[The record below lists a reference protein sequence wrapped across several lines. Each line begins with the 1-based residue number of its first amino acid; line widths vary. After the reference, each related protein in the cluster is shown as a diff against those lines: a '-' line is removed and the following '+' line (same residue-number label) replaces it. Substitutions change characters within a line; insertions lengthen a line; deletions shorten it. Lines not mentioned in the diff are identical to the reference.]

1 MVFALLAAEAL
12 SESRA
17 PAWGQV
23 ETETYSYPEPPGNTN
38 LLWITVEGTSGG
50 NGNNANCADLDL
62 DKPGS
67 SSPGGN
73 APNLTFNISAAQSSS
88 YVGGLSAGGVGGNGG
103 NGGSCYDGRGGSS
116 GGNAGIVEI
125 NLIDNSQI
133 INNINAILSADG
145 DPYIFGVI
153 GSALAGNGGDG
164 GSSGLDP
171 GNGGSGGMTEPSAE
185 SDGAGTVEVVIDKG
199 SSISTRSIL
208 FSVGAIGQSAG
219 GQGGDAGD
227 GTSWWSGSSDGGNGG
242 YSGPVSIQNDGSIE
256 LTLTGGLDGQGAALL
271 AQSVGGQGGNSSDNS
286 FSFVT
291 YGNTAGSGGKSD
303 VVSIRHRGLIT
314 TTGTNA
320 IGINAQS
327 VGGGGG
333 SVPSSVSLESVGG
346 DSGGAGGDA
355 NNSSVDVDGGR
366 IHTYGDYGIG
376 VLTQSIGGGGG
387 SVGGQ
392 TSLETVGSE
401 GGGGGSGEEASVTL
415 QNGAFITTGLPLDG
429 SGNGGDGQGQF
440 SPAVVAQSIGGGG
453 GNAGTNSGVLAVGSD
468 GGEGG
473 DGGPVIAQLGS
484 ATLTTARVFSP
495 GLLLQSIGGGGGNGG
510 NAQSA
515 SVSSDVSVGGSTG
528 GDGGPGGNGG
538 QVQISKLLGATQIQ
552 TRGAFSGGMLL
563 QSIGGS
569 GGSGG
574 SATSVSAGVDFSSA
588 VAIGGTGGTGGAA
601 GAMLVGAA
609 ETPVSAT
616 VTTTGFFS
624 PGIQLQTVGGGG
636 GSGGDANAYSAGGSG
651 SAAVAVGGSGGT
663 GGDGGA
669 ITSYLAS
676 QLQTSGF
683 QSPALSL
690 ASIGGGGG
698 SGGSSQSASASIGFS
713 GSLAVGGSGGDGG
726 SGQTISSGFQG
737 TLLTRGDFSPAL
749 DLTNI
754 GGGGGSGGMSLS
766 LSAGGVASAAPAV
779 GGTAGGGGNAGSSDL
794 SFEGTASTFG
804 QFAPAIS
811 ARSIGGGGGNGG
823 FALSASA
830 ASTASVATA
839 VGGSGESGGDGG
851 EITAS
856 INTGSVLQTTNLQSP
871 GVHLQSIGGGG
882 GNGGGAVSGSVA
894 ISPYPN
900 ASASVAVGGSG
911 AGGGDG
917 GDINLAFDGAIFTGR
932 TAVLADDITTP
943 FSSGILAQSIGGGGG
958 TGGFSAALG
967 ASISAGSSFTGNV
980 AIGGS
985 GGTGGNGGSVN
996 ATPVRFSRIETKGR
1010 FSSGIQLQSIGGGGG
1025 DGGNSA
1031 SLSLTASPESSWNG
1045 SVAIGGNAGNGGDGG
1060 DVSLAGVGDLISTNR
1075 AFSPGAFLQ
1084 SIGGGGG
1091 SGGTAT
1097 TLLATGGS
1105 SALSGGVAVGGT
1117 GGSGGSGGDVDLQLA
1132 ASIQTSDQHAPAVVV
1147 QSIGGGG
1154 GKGGSSFSG
1163 SISGSTSTSFNG
1175 TASVGG
1181 NGSGGGSGGNVDV
1194 TTTGRTLSSTGTFSP
1209 TLLSQ
1214 SVGGGGGNGG
1224 SATNLQA
1231 TFTGSKGYTL
1241 GPTIGGQAGSGGD
1254 AGSVTVF
1261 NTASLTTG
1269 RDSAIRSAHF
1279 SPGILAQAIGGG
1291 GGNGGSALSGSL
1303 TLNLSGSGSST
1314 SSADLGSSV
1323 GGNGGGGGNGG
1334 AIQITN
1340 ANPRATTTT
1349 DGHFSPGVSA
1359 QSIGGGGGDGGSSQ
1373 SGSLALTGASQI
1385 TAGVVVGGNG
1395 AQAGNGGAITI
1406 LNSQAIGT
1414 GQSSA
1419 SNATA
1424 SILGHFSPGIL
1435 AQSVGGGGGS
1445 GGSSLSTTLSVANV
1459 SSTSSSSSSSMA
1471 LIGAATVGGRGGSGG
1486 DGGTITVVNE
1496 ASSLVTRG
1504 SFSAGVQAQ
1513 SIGGGGGSGGNAT
1526 TKMGAIGSASST
1538 GTVAIG
1544 GNGGGGGD
1552 GAGVSLRNKAAIS
1565 TGLLR
1570 SEGTRGSFSPG
1581 LIAQSIGGGGGTGGN
1596 ASTDQLTHNTSISSG
1611 ENSSSFYSLG
1621 VSLGGKG
1628 GEGGSG
1634 GAVLIQTSHPSINT
1648 HGAFS
1653 AGVVAQSIG
1662 GGGGN
1667 GGNSSL
1673 INRTESNGATA
1684 ITGGLS
1690 LGGVGGNGG
1699 KGGDVRLELNPLL
1712 GDNRRTTSEIA
1723 TTGAYAFGLIAQ
1735 SIGGGGGAGGSSV
1748 STNESTTKSGS
1759 PSDANRSGAIRLGG
1773 LGGQDWGSGGQGASG
1788 GSLSI
1793 DGDALIQTSGVGAT
1807 AFLAQSIGGGG
1818 GAGGDVT
1825 STVNSSSDESSRNQG
1840 FVSMALGG
1848 EGGTGQ
1854 NGGNVAWT
1862 SSEALGS
1869 SLSTAGA
1876 HAYGALLQSIGGG
1889 GGVGGSSTQNADI
1902 SAPSTY
1908 SFGGFG
1914 SSGGTGG
1921 DGADGGNILIG
1932 AGLSPLLS
1940 TINTTGTSASGL
1952 VAQSIG
1958 GGGGAGGGSTTET
1971 TSSST
1976 YGSSLSFGGKG
1987 GDGGSSGALKVNTL
2001 LEVVTQGIQ
2010 APALVFQAI
2019 GGGGGLGG
2027 NASSSSATTLPE
2039 DSKAKTS
2046 LSFGSS
2052 VGGEGGGGGE
2062 GGAIDANISGRLVTK
2077 GAGSDAVVVQSIGGG
2092 GGSGGNATTTTSLEQ
2107 SSGSGSLPVALSF
2120 GGGGGDGGNGGD
2132 ITFNSSTGIAL
2143 ATFGNNAQG
2152 FNLQSIGGGGG
2163 RGGNV
2168 SSMGSNDSQ
2177 TEIILGASVGIGAT
2191 GGSGGDGGALLIGKQ
2206 SLPLQLLT
2214 QTRGAQAPG
2223 LLLQSIGGGGG
2234 SGSNTSSGSTS
2245 GSIATSFGLGGS
2257 GGSGGQ
2263 GNSLQVVAD
2272 LNLSTTGASSTA
2284 ALLQSIG
2291 GGGGQGGNVTSEVTA
2306 DASEIDTDFTL
2317 GLSAGVGGNGGG
2329 GGDAGSIDATLAG
2342 EVSTTADRATALS
2355 MQAIGGGG
2363 GDAGEVISG
2372 AKAEGAG
2379 NNASLGFAL
2388 GGQGGN
2394 GGNGG
2399 NITLSPLSNRNLVV
2413 QTEGDGSSGISLQSI
2428 GGGGGSASSV
2438 QSLSSTS
2445 GEGSLGISLSI
2456 GAQGG
2461 SGGSG
2466 GRISSK
2472 HAGLIRTTGTSAHA
2486 LTAQSI
2492 GGGGGQASTIQSGLT
2507 RGETTINGVVG
2518 GQGGQGGG
2526 AGTINVENQSRFLTF
2541 GDNALG
2547 LMLQSVGGGGG
2558 ASSVNV
2564 RNPGAAQ
2571 SLNGQLRIGGR
2582 SGDGGNGNDI
2592 RATNSGIIQT
2602 TGSNAHAVMLQSIG
2616 GGGGHSTIL
2625 AGPAAST
2632 SAFSVNLGGSGGRG
2646 GDGGDLVVDN
2656 TGRLITT
2663 GAGSQ
2668 GLLAL
2673 SIGGGGGSFSSRGPV
2688 NASLGS
2694 SGGGGG
2700 NGGTIRI
2707 ENGPR
2712 GRIDAQGDDAIGIL
2726 ALSIGGGGGM
2736 VSGTSG
2742 DVSYG
2747 STSGDGGNGGDILIR
2762 NFGTINASG
2771 TNAIGVLARSIG
2783 GGGGFSS
2790 SNFDE
2795 GDLSLGSSQGS
2806 RGDAGEVVVI
2816 NRGSINTKGDGARA
2830 MLVGPVAGGGGDAG
2844 NNYGFGQLGMSSGGA
2859 SGRNARLTNAADLRT
2874 DGNDAAA
2881 LQLQSIAGGG
2891 GTAASLSNGA
2901 LLGSTEGSKNQS
2913 GGDIS
2918 LENKGNLVTRQN
2930 QSAGLIAQ
2938 SIGGGGG
2945 HVNRVTGDAVL
2956 GTTTTL
2962 GPIDASSGDIQA
2974 ESQLGSIITTGRW
2987 SPGIMLQSIG
2997 GGGGWIGV
3005 TDGDLSMGSDNA
3017 QGQLSGGG
3025 LTLTNGSQILT
3036 QGSGSTGIIAQ
3047 SIGGG
3052 GGYVGLSNG
3061 TTQLGASDSTGQLA
3075 GGNVELNNRS
3085 MIKTFGAH
3093 AGGVLAQSIGGGGG
3107 ALSATNP
3114 ALVMSSRL
3122 GGNSRQQGNS
3132 GNVLV
3137 TNSARSS
3144 ISTVGNHAPAMI
3156 AQSIGGGGGYS
3167 MQNSQNVSMGLEI
3180 GTGSAGRVD
3189 LINRGR
3195 ILTNG
3200 NHAHGILAQ
3209 SIGGGGGAVRSGT
3222 SSVSLGASQNARGS
3236 ANNVTIDNRRGR
3248 ILTSGRY
3255 AIPVIGQ
3262 SIGGGGGW
3270 MGSASGAIRLG
3281 ADGASGNGGDVELN
3295 NINGVI
3301 QSSGAFSPAFL
3312 LQSIGG
3318 GGGHLSSASLQ
3329 NSNLDGASSTPAI
3342 LGGGLQGSSGSGGGL
3357 ILRNGRGEIS
3367 TSGAFSAGM
3376 VHQSIGGGG
3385 GWVGSITNGDL
3396 QLGGRSV
3403 NRVEGA
3409 SVDLVIPMAIRT
3421 VGPNSSGV
3429 LLQSIGGGGGAAAQ
3443 VLGSARLGGEADSG
3457 SDARGGNLSAIQ
3469 TQPIV
3474 TSGRNSPALLLQS
3487 IGGGGGRVAAVT
3499 GATELG
3505 ATINP
3510 RVNASAGS
3518 IDGTINA
3525 SILTTGER
3533 SPGVV
3538 LQSIGGG
3545 GGYAAGSNSTTL
3557 GASLAQAGTVSST
3570 ANSGEITL
3578 TNSANLRTTGEQSI
3592 GVLIQS
3598 IADGGGITGSNS
3610 GRIEQNRAG
3619 LAGESGSIL
3628 INNKGSITTTGD
3640 RAHAVVA
3647 QTISGGGGFVL
3658 GSANTSTPDTTVVSP
3673 QGRSGTITI
3682 NNDGL
3687 IQTRGRDAI
3696 AVLAQSAING
3706 ALISQNTI
3714 GGPQRNTT
3722 RLATRLEPEIDSSS
3736 SIGSV
3741 VVRNSGVIRA
3751 SGQGGIGITKST
3763 NTNAENTNLRVI
3775 NASGALIQGGP
3786 GGTAIQLPTPERES
3800 VLNAGM
3806 IIGGPRG
3813 QELAIEGVGGNDEII
3828 NSGLVAGN
3836 IKITG
3841 TENTVINN
3849 PDSRIESDS
3858 ISLSPRSEFINRGIL
3873 SPNGSYRLGSLD
3885 ITAKYL
3891 QTETGIYEFDLDLSK
3906 NETDQLI
3913 INNPSAI
3920 QGSMALTPTRTGLAK
3935 PGQFV
3940 STDVISAPRLREG
3953 DLNFIATNTAIAS
3966 YELTPGSDPNN
3977 SLAVSYQVDY
3987 SPKGLNPNNKNVGEA
4002 FNTIQLAGPSTAQQR
4017 LTAAYLYQIPNVH
4030 NLNKTYQQLS
4040 GEQLT
4045 AFPQSIIQFSS
4056 AQQQANQQ
4064 ALDNLSTGLEDSCPK
4079 DASGSRVKPCR
4090 RWSTWFQSDG
4100 FSLNADG
4107 SGSSNQ
4113 SSWSSQAYDLS
4124 LGVSYALGEKTTAG
4138 IIAQQATIWT
4148 NTWGLDANGTSELW
4162 NGSAFV
4168 KQRLSPKTLLS
4179 LQMGGGEA
4187 DSVIQREVDLPIRTS
4202 EQSRPNGTTWQ
4213 GSIQLSHDIDLNE
4226 KNRALLTPKL
4236 SIGWINYYQ
4245 SGYSEDTKSS
4255 SSSWTRPSGRFDQN
4269 LDPSPSHSLS
4279 IDEVNTTSIP
4289 IKFQLDYQQDFSIG
4303 SSAITPKLSIGYT
4316 ADVGDRSRE
4325 QTATFSDEPNAPFLI
4340 KGSDAP
4346 QSWWDLN
4353 AAVDIEL
4360 SETFGLFLN
4369 LEADIAP
4376 SLANTVRYGGGF
4388 RLRF

>member
-1 MVFALLAAEAL
+1 M
-12 SESRA
+12 S
-17 PAWGQV
+17 
-23 ETETYSYPEPPGNTN
+23 T
-38 LLWITVEGTSGG
+38 
-50 NGNNANCADLDL
+50 
-62 DKPGS
+62 
-67 SSPGGN
+67 
-73 APNLTFNISAAQSSS
+73 
-88 YVGGLSAGGVGGNGG
+88 
-103 NGGSCYDGRGGSS
+103 
-116 GGNAGIVEI
+116 
-125 NLIDNSQI
+125 
-133 INNINAILSADG
+133 DG

-171 GNGGSGGMTEPSAE
+171 GNGGSGGMTQPSAE
-185 SDGAGTVEVVIDKG
+185 SDGAGTVAVVIQKG
-199 SSISTRSIL
+199 TSIATSSNL

-227 GTSWWSGSSDGGNGG
+227 GTSWWSGSSDGGDGG
-242 YSGPVSIQNDGSIE
+242 YSGPVSLLNDGSIQ
-256 LTLTGGLDGQGAALL
+256 LTLTGGVDGQGAALL
-271 AQSVGGQGGNSSDNS
+271 AQSVGGQGGNSSDSS

-291 YGNTAGSGGKSD
+291 YGNTGGSGGKSD
-303 VVSIRHRGLIT
+303 VVSIRHRGVIT

-333 SVPSSVSLESVGG
+333 SVPSSVSLDSVGG
-346 DSGGAGGDA
+346 SSGGAGGDA

-366 IHTYGDYGIG
+366 IQTYGDYGIG

-392 TSLETVGSE
+392 TSLETVGSV
-401 GGGGGSGEEASVTL
+401 GGGGGNGEQASVTL
-415 QNGAFITTGLPLDG
+415 QNGANVTTGLPLDA
-429 SGNGGDGQGQF
+429 SADGGDEQGQF

-468 GGEGG
+468 GGDGG
-473 DGGPVIAQLGS
+473 DGGTVLAELGS

-515 SVSSDVSVGGSTG
+515 SVSSEVSVGGSSG

-538 QVQISKLLGATQIQ
+538 QVQLSKLLGSTQIQ
-552 TRGAFSGGMLL
+552 TRGAFSSGMLV

-588 VAIGGTGGTGGAA
+588 VAIGGTGGTGGIA
-601 GAMLVGAA
+601 GSMLIGAA
-609 ETPVSAT
+609 ETPVTAT
-616 VTTTGFFS
+616 VTTTGHFS
-624 PGIQLQTVGGGG
+624 SGIMLQSVGGGG
-636 GSGGDANAYSAGGSG
+636 GSGGDANAFSAGGSG
-651 SAAVAVGGSGGT
+651 SASVAVGGSGGT
-663 GGDGGA
+663 GGDGGT

-698 SGGSSQSASASIGFS
+698 SGGSSLSASASIGFS
-713 GSLAVGGSGGDGG
+713 GSLAIGGSGGDGG
-726 SGQTISSGFQG
+726 SGQTISSSFKGA
-737 TLLTRGDFSPAL
+737 LLTRGDFSPAL
-749 DLTNI
+749 NLSNI
-754 GGGGGSGGMSLS
+754 GGGGGSGGMSVS

-779 GGTAGGGGNAGSSDL
+779 GGSGAGGGNAGSSDIT
-794 SFEGTASTFG
+794 FGGTATTTG

-811 ARSIGGGGGNGG
+811 VRSIGGGGGNGG

-839 VGGSGESGGDGG
+839 VGGSGETGGDGG
-851 EITAS
+851 AITAS
-856 INTGSVLQTTNLQSP
+856 ITTGSVLQTNNLQSP
-871 GVHLQSIGGGG
+871 GLHLQSIGGGG

-917 GDINLAFDGAIFTGR
+917 GDINLTFTGAIFTGR
-932 TAVLADDITTP
+932 AGLRADDITTP

-967 ASISAGSSFTGNV
+967 ASISADSSFTGNV
-980 AIGGS
+980 AIGGN
-985 GGTGGNGGSVN
+985 GGGGGDGGSVT
-996 ATPVRFSRIETKGR
+996 ATPLRFSSIETKGR
-1010 FSSGIQLQSIGGGGG
+1010 FSAGIQLQSIGGGGG
-1025 DGGNSA
+1025 DGGSSA
-1031 SLSLTASPESSWNG
+1031 SLSLTGSPGSSWNG
-1045 SVAIGGNAGNGGDGG
+1045 GVAIGGNAGSGGDGG
-1060 DVSLAGVGDLISTNR
+1060 DVSLAGVGDLISTDR

-1117 GGSGGSGGDVDLQLA
+1117 GGSGGSGGDASLQLA
-1132 ASIQTSDQHAPAVVV
+1132 ASIQTSQQHAPAVVV

-1154 GKGGSSFSG
+1154 GKGGSSFTG
-1163 SISGSTSTSFNG
+1163 SISGSTSSSFNG

-1181 NGSGGGSGGNVDV
+1181 NGSGGGSGGSVEV
-1194 TTTGRTLSSTGTFSP
+1194 ITTGRSLSSTGAFSP

-1214 SVGGGGGNGG
+1214 SIGGGGGNGG

-1323 GGNGGGGGNGG
+1323 GGDGGGGGNGG

-1340 ANPRATTTT
+1340 ANSRGTTTT
-1349 DGHFSPGVSA
+1349 DGHFSPGISG

-1373 SGSLALTGASQI
+1373 TGSLALTGASQI

-1395 AQAGNGGAITI
+1395 AQAGNGGSVTI
-1406 LNSQAIGT
+1406 INSQAIGT
-1414 GQSSA
+1414 GQNNGSDG
-1419 SNATA
+1419 TA
-1424 SILGHFSPGIL
+1424 SFPGHFSPGIL

-1445 GGSSLSTTLSVANV
+1445 GGSSLSTTLSVANI
-1459 SSTSSSSSSSMA
+1459 SSTGSSSSSSMA

-1486 DGGTITVVNE
+1486 NGGTISVVNE

-1544 GNGGGGGD
+1544 GNAGGGGD
-1552 GAGVSLRNKAAIS
+1552 GAGVSLRNQAAIS

-1570 SEGTRGSFSPG
+1570 TDGLRGSFSPG

-1596 ASTDQLTHNTSISSG
+1596 ASTDQLTHNTSSSSG
-1611 ENSSSFYSLG
+1611 ENSRSFYSLG

-1628 GEGGSG
+1628 GSGGSG
-1634 GAVLIQTSHPSINT
+1634 GAVVLQTSHPSISTN
-1648 HGAFS
+1648 GAFS
-1653 AGVVAQSIG
+1653 SGVVAQSIG

-1690 LGGVGGNGG
+1690 LGGVGGDGG
-1699 KGGDVRLELNPLL
+1699 KGGDVRLELKTPL
-1712 GDNRRTTSEIA
+1712 GRNRRASGEIA
-1723 TTGAYAFGLIAQ
+1723 TKGAYAFGLLAQ

-1759 PSDANRSGAIRLGG
+1759 PSDVNRSGAIRLGG

-1788 GSLSI
+1788 GAVAI

-1807 AFLAQSIGGGG
+1807 AVLAQSIGGGG

-1825 STVNSSSDESSRNQG
+1825 STVNSSSDKSSRNQG

-1848 EGGTGQ
+1848 EGGAGQ
-1854 NGGNVAWT
+1854 NGGNVSWT
-1862 SSEALGS
+1862 SNDAIS
-1869 SLSTAGA
+1869 SRLSTAGA

-1889 GGVGGSSTQNADI
+1889 GGAGGSSTQNAEI
-1902 SAPSTY
+1902 TAPSTY

-1921 DGADGGNILIG
+1921 NGADGGNIVIG
-1932 AGLSPLLS
+1932 TGVSPLVS
-1940 TINTTGTSASGL
+1940 TINTGGTSASGL
-1952 VAQSIG
+1952 VVQSIG

-1971 TSSST
+1971 TSTST
-1976 YGSSLSFGGKG
+1976 YGSSLSFGGAG
-1987 GDGGSSGALKVNTL
+1987 GDGGSSGTLKVNTL
-2001 LEVVTQGIQ
+2001 LEVLTQGIQ
-2010 APALVFQAI
+2010 SPAVVFQAI

-2039 DSKAKTS
+2039 DSQAKTS

-2052 VGGEGGGGGE
+2052 LGGEGGGGGD
-2062 GGAIDANISGRLVTK
+2062 GGAIDANISGRLATRS
-2077 GAGSDAVVVQSIGGG
+2077 AGSDALAVQSIGGG
-2092 GGSGGNATTTTSLEQ
+2092 GGSGGNATTSTSLEQ
-2107 SSGSGSLPVALSF
+2107 SSGSGSLPVSLSF
-2120 GGGGGDGGNGGD
+2120 GGGGGAGGNGGN
-2132 ITFNSSTGIAL
+2132 IAFNSTTGIAL
-2143 ATFGNNAQG
+2143 ATNGNNAQG
-2152 FNLQSIGGGGG
+2152 LSLQSIGGGGG

-2168 SSMGSNDSQ
+2168 SSLGSNGSQ
-2177 TEIILGASVGIGAT
+2177 TDILLGASVGLGAT
-2191 GGSGGDGGALLIGKQ
+2191 GGGGGDGGALTIGQ
-2206 SLPLQLLT
+2206 QRLPLQILS
-2214 QTRGAQAPG
+2214 QTRGTQAPG

-2234 SGSNTSSGSTS
+2234 SGSNTSSGATS
-2245 GSIATSFGLGGS
+2245 GSIGASFGLGGS

-2263 GNSLQVVAD
+2263 GNNVKVVAD
-2272 LNLSTTGASSTA
+2272 LIVSTTGSSSTG

-2291 GGGGQGGNVTSEVTA
+2291 GGGGQAGSVTSDVTA
-2306 DASEIDTDFTL
+2306 DASEVETDFTL
-2317 GLSAGVGGNGGG
+2317 GLSAAVGGNGGG
-2329 GGDAGSIDATLAG
+2329 GGDAGSVDATLGGAIT
-2342 EVSTTADRATALS
+2342 TTADRSTALS
-2355 MQAIGGGG
+2355 IQAIGGGG

-2379 NNASLGFAL
+2379 TNASLGFAL

-2399 NITLSPLSNRNLVV
+2399 NVNLSPLSGTDLVV

-2428 GGGGGSASSV
+2428 GGGGGNASSV
-2438 QSLSSTS
+2438 QSLSSAS

-2456 GAQGG
+2456 GGQSG

-2466 GRISSK
+2466 GSISASQ
-2472 HAGLIRTTGTSAHA
+2472 AGLISTTGTSAHA
-2486 LTAQSI
+2486 LIAQSI
-2492 GGGGGQASTIQSGLT
+2492 GGGGGQASAIQSGLT
-2507 RGETTINGVVG
+2507 RGATTINGVIG
-2518 GQGGQGGG
+2518 GQGGNGGS
-2526 AGTINVENQSRFLTF
+2526 AGTVNVENQSRLITL

-2547 LMLQSVGGGGG
+2547 LMLQSIGGGGG
-2558 ASSVNV
+2558 SSSVNV

-2571 SLNGQLRIGGR
+2571 SLNGQLRVGG
-2582 SGDGGNGNDI
+2582 SGGEGGSGNAI
-2592 RATNSGIIQT
+2592 RATNSGVIQT
-2602 TGSNAHAVMLQSIG
+2602 SGSNAHALMLQSIG
-2616 GGGGHSTIL
+2616 GGGGHSSIQ
-2625 AGPAAST
+2625 AGPAANT
-2632 SAFSVNLGGSGGRG
+2632 SNFSVNLGGSGGIG
-2646 GDGGDLVVDN
+2646 GDGGNLVVDN
-2656 TGRLITT
+2656 TGRLISS
-2663 GAGSQ
+2663 GAGSH
-2668 GLLAL
+2668 GVLAL
-2673 SIGGGGGSFSSRGPV
+2673 SIGGGGGSVVSRGPV

-2694 SGGGGG
+2694 TASSGG
-2700 NGGTIRI
+2700 NGGSIRI
-2707 ENGPR
+2707 ENGRR
-2712 GRIDAQGDDAIGIL
+2712 GRIEARGTDAIGIL
-2726 ALSIGGGGGM
+2726 AMSIGGGGGM
-2736 VSGTSG
+2736 VTGTHG

-2747 STSGDGGNGGDILIR
+2747 STGGAGGDGGDILIR
-2762 NFGTINASG
+2762 NLGTITASG

-2783 GGGGFSS
+2783 GGGGYSS
-2790 SNFDE
+2790 ANLDE

-2816 NRGSINTKGDGARA
+2816 NRGSINTTGDGARA

-2844 NNYGFGQLGMSSGGA
+2844 DNYGFGHLGMASGGA
-2859 SGRNARLTNAADLRT
+2859 SGRNTTLTNHADLRT
-2874 DGNDAAA
+2874 DGNYAAA

-2891 GTAASLSNGA
+2891 GTAASLRKGA
-2901 LLGSTEGSKNQS
+2901 HLGSTEGSQNQS
-2913 GGDIS
+2913 GADVS
-2918 LENKGNLVTRQN
+2918 LENSGNLFTRQN

-2945 HVNRVTGDAVL
+2945 HVNQVIGDAVL
-2956 GTTTTL
+2956 GTTTTR
-2962 GPIDASSGDIQA
+2962 GSIDASGGDIQA
-2974 ESQLGSIITTGRW
+2974 ESKLGAIITTGRG

-3005 TDGDLSMGSDNA
+3005 TDGDVSMGSDNS
-3017 QGQLSGGG
+3017 QGQLSGGD
-3025 LTLTNGSQILT
+3025 LSLVNGSAIRT
-3036 QGSGSTGIIAQ
+3036 GGAGSSGIIAQ

-3052 GGYVGLSNG
+3052 GGYAGLSNG
-3061 TTQLGASDSTGQLA
+3061 NLRLGAINSDGQLI
-3075 GGNVELNNRS
+3075 GGRVELKNRGTIETVGS
-3085 MIKTFGAH
+3085 HAH
-3093 AGGVLAQSIGGGGG
+3093 GVLAQSIGGGGG
-3107 ALSATNP
+3107 ALNAANP
-3114 ALVMSSRL
+3114 TLVMSSRL
-3122 GGNSRQQGNS
+3122 GANGKQEANS
-3132 GNVLV
+3132 GGVLV
-3137 TNSARSS
+3137 TNSDRSS
-3144 ISTVGNHAPAMI
+3144 ISTGGDHAAALI

-3167 MQNSQNVSMGLEI
+3167 MQNSRVVDLGLVK
-3180 GTGSAGRVD
+3180 GTGSAGGVD
-3189 LINRGR
+3189 VINRG
-3195 ILTNG
+3195 ILRTQG
-3200 NHAHGILAQ
+3200 NHAHGVLAQ
-3209 SIGGGGGAVRSGT
+3209 SIGGGGGAVRSGE
-3222 SSVSLGASQNARGS
+3222 SSVNLGARNQAAGS
-3236 ANNVTIDNRRGR
+3236 ADRVNIDNRRGA
-3248 ILTSGRY
+3248 ILTAGRHS
-3255 AIPVIGQ
+3255 IPVVGQ

-3270 MGSASGAIRLG
+3270 MGSASGVIRLG
-3281 ADGASGNGGDVELN
+3281 ADGASGDGGDVELN

-3318 GGGHLSSASLQ
+3318 GGGHLGNAALQTIPSA
-3329 NSNLDGASSTPAI
+3329 GATSTPAL
-3342 LGGGLQGSSGSGGGL
+3342 LGGGPEGSSGNGGRL
-3357 ILRNGRGEIS
+3357 ILRNGSGEIS
-3367 TSGAFSAGM
+3367 TSGAFSSGM

-3385 GWVGSITNGDL
+3385 GWVGSITDGDL

-3409 SVDLVIPMAIRT
+3409 SVDLVIPLAIST
-3421 VGPNSSGV
+3421 VGPNSTGV

-3443 VLGSARLGGEADSG
+3443 VLGSARLGGEAESG
-3457 SDARGGNLSAIQ
+3457 SEARGGNLRVIQ
-3469 TQPIV
+3469 QQPIV
-3474 TSGRNSPALLLQS
+3474 TAGLDSPGLLLQS
-3487 IGGGGGRVAAVT
+3487 IGGGGGRVAAVI

-3510 RVNASAGS
+3510 RVNLSAGS
-3518 IDGTINA
+3518 ITGIIDANIR
-3525 SILTTGER
+3525 TTGER

-3545 GGYAAGSNSTTL
+3545 GGYASGSNSTTL
-3557 GASLAQAGTVSST
+3557 GASLGAVGAAASQ
-3570 ANSGEITL
+3570 ANSGAIAL
-3578 TNSANLRTTGEQSI
+3578 TNTANLRTTGQQSI
-3592 GVLIQS
+3592 GVLVQS
-3598 IADGGGITGSNS
+3598 IAGGGGVAGSKS
-3610 GRIEQNRAG
+3610 GRIEYNRAG
-3619 LAGESGSIL
+3619 LTGESGSIQ
-3628 INNKGSITTTGD
+3628 INNRGSITTTGD

-3647 QTISGGGGFVL
+3647 QTIAGGGGFVL
-3658 GSANTSTPDTTVVSP
+3658 GDLNASTSDTTVVNP
-3673 QGRSGTITI
+3673 RGRSGTITI

-3687 IQTRGRDAI
+3687 IQTRGTESIAI
-3696 AVLAQSAING
+3696 LAQSAING
-3706 ALISQNTI
+3706 AVISQNTLS
-3714 GGPQRNTT
+3714 GPQRNTARFST
-3722 RLATRLEPEIDSSS
+3722 RIEP
-3736 SIGSV
+3736 GSGTSVGRV
-3741 VVRNSGVIRA
+3741 VIRNSGVVR
-3751 SGQGGIGITKST
+3751 STGQGGIGITKST
-3763 NTNAENTNLRVI
+3763 NTNAEDTNLRII
-3775 NASGALIQGGP
+3775 NANGALIQGGP
-3786 GGTAIQLPTPERES
+3786 GGTAIQLPTPEQETI
-3800 VLNAGM
+3800 LNNGF

-3813 QELAIEGVGGNDEII
+3813 QDLAIEGIGGNDEIV

-3836 IKITG
+3836 IQISG
-3841 TENTVINN
+3841 TETTIINN

-3858 ISLSPRSEFINRGIL
+3858 ISLGLRSEFINRGIL
-3873 SPNGSYRLGSLD
+3873 SPNGSHRLGSLD
-3885 ITAKYL
+3885 LTAKYL
-3891 QTETGIYEFDLDLSK
+3891 QSETAIYEFDLDLSQ

-3920 QGSMALTPTRTGLAK
+3920 KGSMALNPMRTGLAK

-3940 STDVISAPRLREG
+3940 SSDFISAPRLREG
-3953 DLNFIATNTAIAS
+3953 ELNFIATNTAIAS
-3966 YELTPGSDPNN
+3966 YEMIPGSDPDN
-3977 SLAVSYQVDY
+3977 SLAVAYEIDY
-3987 SPKGLNPNNKNVGEA
+3987 SPKGLNPNNRNVGEA
-4002 FNTIQLAGPSTAQQR
+4002 FNKIQLAGPSSAQQR

-4045 AFPQSIIQFSS
+4045 AFPQSIVQFSS
-4056 AQQQANQQ
+4056 AQQQANQD
-4064 ALDNLSTGLEDSCPK
+4064 ALDALPTGLEESCPK
-4079 DASGSRVKPCR
+4079 DESGATGKSCQ
-4090 RWSTWFQSDG
+4090 RWTTWFQSDG
-4100 FSLNADG
+4100 FSMNAEG
-4107 SGSSNQ
+4107 SGSSDQ

-4124 LGVSYALGEKTTAG
+4124 LGVSYALGDQTTAG

-4148 NTWGLDANGTSELW
+4148 NTWGLDAQGTSELW
-4162 NGSAFV
+4162 NGSVFV

-4179 LQMGGGEA
+4179 LQMGTGKA
-4187 DSVIQREVDLPIRTS
+4187 NSVIQREVNLPISTT
-4202 EQSRPNGTTWQ
+4202 EQSRPSGTTWQ
-4213 GSIQLSHDIDLNE
+4213 AGIQLSHDIELSKA
-4226 KNRALLTPKL
+4226 KNALLTPKL
-4236 SIGWINYYQ
+4236 SVGWINYYQ
-4245 SGYSEDTKSS
+4245 PSFSETTKSF
-4255 SSSWTRPSGRFDQN
+4255 SSSWSRTFGRFDQDI
-4269 LDPSPSHSLS
+4269 DPNPSHSLHIS
-4279 IDEVNTTSIP
+4279 EATTTSIP
-4289 IKFQLDYQQDFSIG
+4289 IKIQLDYGQDFVIG
-4303 SSAITPKLSIGYT
+4303 DTTITPQFSIGYT

-4325 QTATFSDEPNAPFLI
+4325 QTATFSDEPNAPFHI
-4340 KGSDAP
+4340 KGSEAP

-4353 AAVDIEL
+4353 AAVNIEL
-4360 SETFGLFLN
+4360 SKTFSVFLN

-4376 SLANTVRYGGGF
+4376 SLANTIRYGGGF

>member
-1 MVFALLAAEAL
+1 MVFGLLAAEAI
-12 SESRA
+12 SESTA

-23 ETETYSYPEPPGNTN
+23 ETESYSYPKPPGNTN
-38 LLWITVEGTSGG
+38 LLWITVEGAPGDNGSGG
-50 NGNNANCADLDL
+50 SCTG
-62 DKPGS
+62 DKPES
-67 SSPGGN
+67 SGPGGD
-73 APNLTFNISAAQSSS
+73 APNLTFNISGAETKNR

-116 GGNAGIVEI
+116 GGNAGIVKI
-125 NLIDNSQI
+125 NLSDNAQI

-164 GSSGLDP
+164 GSSDLDP

-185 SDGAGTVEVVIDKG
+185 SDGAGTVEVVIDKS
-199 SSISTRSIL
+199 SSITTRSTL

-303 VVSIRHRGLIT
+303 VVSIRHRGVIT

-401 GGGGGSGEEASVTL
+401 GGGGGSGEEASITL

-515 SVSSDVSVGGSTG
+515 SVSSDVSVGGSSG

-538 QVQISKLLGATQIQ
+538 QVQISKLLGTTQIQ

-609 ETPVSAT
+609 GTPVSAT
-616 VTTTGFFS
+616 VSTTGFFS

-651 SAAVAVGGSGGT
+651 SASVAVGGSGGT

-698 SGGSSQSASASIGFS
+698 SGGSSHSASASIGFS

-737 TLLTRGDFSPAL
+737 ALLTRGDFSPAL

-754 GGGGGSGGMSLS
+754 GGGGGNGGMSLS
-766 LSAGGVASAAPAV
+766 LSAGGIASAAPAV

-856 INTGSVLQTTNLQSP
+856 INTSSVLQTTNLQSP
-871 GVHLQSIGGGG
+871 GLHLQSIGGGG

-917 GDINLAFDGAIFTGR
+917 GDINLTFDGAIYTGR

-985 GGTGGNGGSVN
+985 GGAGGDGGTVN

-1025 DGGNSA
+1025 DGGSSA

-1060 DVSLAGVGDLISTNR
+1060 DVSLAGIGDLISTNR

-1194 TTTGRTLSSTGTFSP
+1194 TTTGRTLSSTGAFSP

-1340 ANPRATTTT
+1340 ANPSATTTT
-1349 DGHFSPGVSA
+1349 DGHFSPGISG

-1486 DGGTITVVNE
+1486 DGGTISVVNE

-1526 TKMGAIGSASST
+1526 TRMGAIGSASST

-1596 ASTDQLTHNTSISSG
+1596 ASTDQLTHNTSSSSG

-1628 GEGGSG
+1628 GSGGSG
-1634 GAVLIQTSHPSINT
+1634 GSVLIQTSHPSINT

-1690 LGGVGGNGG
+1690 LGGVGGDGG
-1699 KGGDVRLELNPLL
+1699 QGGDVRLELLSPL
-1712 GDNRRTTSEIA
+1712 GSNRSASGGINTK
-1723 TTGAYAFGLIAQ
+1723 GAYAFGLIAQ

-1748 STNESTTKSGS
+1748 STNESTSKSGS
-1759 PSDANRSGAIRLGG
+1759 PSDVNRSGAIRLGG
-1773 LGGQDWGSGGQGASG
+1773 LGGQDWGSGGQGATG
-1788 GSLSI
+1788 GSVAI
-1793 DGDALIQTSGVGAT
+1793 NGDAQIQTSGVGAT

-1825 STVNSSSDESSRNQG
+1825 STVNSSSDKSSRNQG

-1848 EGGTGQ
+1848 EGGAGQ
-1854 NGGNVAWT
+1854 SGGNVTWT
-1862 SSEALGS
+1862 STDAVAS
-1869 SLSTAGA
+1869 SLTTAGV

-1889 GGVGGSSTQNADI
+1889 GGMGGSSTQNADI

-1921 DGADGGNILIG
+1921 DGADGGNIQIG
-1932 AGLSPLLS
+1932 TDLSPLVS
-1940 TINTTGTSASGL
+1940 NINTSGTSASGL
-1952 VAQSIG
+1952 VVQSIG
-1958 GGGGAGGGSTTET
+1958 GGGGAGGGSTTNT
-1971 TSSST
+1971 TTTST
-1976 YGSSLSFGGKG
+1976 YGSSLSFGGAG
-1987 GDGGSSGALKVNTL
+1987 GDGGNSGGLKANTR
-2001 LEVVTQGIQ
+2001 LEVLTRGIQ
-2010 APALVFQAI
+2010 APAVVFQAI

-2039 DSKAKTS
+2039 DSKAKAS

-2052 VGGEGGGGGE
+2052 AGGEGGGGGE
-2062 GGAIDANISGRLVTK
+2062 GGAIDANISGELATR

-2120 GGGGGDGGNGGD
+2120 GGRGGNGGNGGS
-2132 ITFNSSTGIAL
+2132 INFNSTTGIAL
-2143 ATFGNNAQG
+2143 ATIGNNAQG
-2152 FNLQSIGGGGG
+2152 LSLQSIGGGGG

-2168 SSMGSNDSQ
+2168 SSLGSNGSQ
-2177 TEIILGASVGIGAT
+2177 TDIILGASIGIGAT
-2191 GGSGGDGGALLIGKQ
+2191 GGGGGDGGSVTIGQ
-2206 SLPLQLLT
+2206 RRLPLQLLT
-2214 QTRGAQAPG
+2214 QTRGSQAPG
-2223 LLLQSIGGGGG
+2223 LLIQSIGGGGG
-2234 SGSNTSSGSTS
+2234 SGSNTSSGATS
-2245 GSIATSFGLGGS
+2245 GSIGASFGLGGS

-2263 GNSLQVVAD
+2263 GNSVQVIAD
-2272 LNLSTTGASSTA
+2272 LTLNTSGPSSTG

-2291 GGGGQGGNVTSEVTA
+2291 GGGGQGGSVTSDVTA

-2317 GLSAGVGGNGGG
+2317 GLSAAVGGNGGG
-2329 GGDAGSIDATLAG
+2329 GGNAGSLDATLGG
-2342 EVSTTADRATALS
+2342 EITTTADRSTALS
-2355 MQAIGGGG
+2355 IQAIGGGG

-2379 NNASLGFAL
+2379 RNASLGFAL

-2399 NITLSPLSNRNLVV
+2399 SVTLSPLRGTDLVV
-2413 QTEGDGSSGISLQSI
+2413 QTEGDGSSGVSLQSI

-2438 QSLSSTS
+2438 QSLSSAS
-2445 GEGSLGISLSI
+2445 GEGSLGVSLSI

-2466 GRISSK
+2466 GSISSK
-2472 HAGLIRTTGTSAHA
+2472 HRGLIRTSGTSSHA
-2486 LTAQSI
+2486 LMAQSI
-2492 GGGGGQASTIQSGLT
+2492 GGGGGQASAIQSGLT
-2507 RGETTINGVVG
+2507 QGETTINGVVG
-2518 GQGGQGGG
+2518 GQGGNGGN
-2526 AGTINVENQSRFLTF
+2526 AGTINVDNQSRLLTL

-2547 LMLQSVGGGGG
+2547 LLLQSVGGGGG
-2558 ASSVNV
+2558 ISSVNV

-2571 SLNGQLRIGGR
+2571 SLNGQLRIGG
-2582 SGDGGNGNDI
+2582 SGGEGGSGNDI
-2592 RATNSGIIQT
+2592 QTTNSGLIQT

-2616 GGGGHSTIL
+2616 GGGGHSSIQ
-2625 AGPAAST
+2625 AGPAASA
-2632 SAFSVNLGGSGGRG
+2632 SAFSVNLGGSGGQG
-2646 GDGGDLVVDN
+2646 GDGGTLVVNN
-2656 TGRLITT
+2656 TGRVITS
-2663 GAGSQ
+2663 GAASH

-2673 SIGGGGGSFSSRGPV
+2673 SIGGGGGSVSSRGPV

-2700 NGGTIRI
+2700 NGGSIRI
-2707 ENGPR
+2707 ENARR
-2712 GRIDAQGDDAIGIL
+2712 GRIEAQGTDAIGIL
-2726 ALSIGGGGGM
+2726 AISIGGGGGF
-2736 VSGTSG
+2736 VTGTSG

-2747 STSGDGGNGGDILIR
+2747 STGGDGGDGGDILIR
-2762 NFGTINASG
+2762 NLGTITASG
-2771 TNAIGVLARSIG
+2771 TNAVGVLARSIG

-2790 SNFDE
+2790 ANLDE
-2795 GDLSLGSSQGS
+2795 GDLSLGSSQAS

-2816 NRGSINTKGDGARA
+2816 NRGNINAKGDGARA
-2830 MLVGPVAGGGGDAG
+2830 MLVGAIAGGGGDAG
-2844 NNYGFGQLGMSSGGA
+2844 DNYGFGQLGMTSGGA
-2859 SGRNARLTNAADLRT
+2859 SGRKTTLTNNADLRT
-2874 DGNDAAA
+2874 DGNNAAA
-2881 LQLQSIAGGG
+2881 LQLQSIGGGG
-2891 GTAASLSNGA
+2891 GTAASLRNGA
-2901 LLGSTEGSKNQS
+2901 HLGSTEGSKNQS
-2913 GGDIS
+2913 GANVS
-2918 LENKGNLVTRQN
+2918 LDNNGNLVTRQN
-2930 QSAGLIAQ
+2930 QSAGLIVQ

-2945 HVNRVTGDAVL
+2945 HVNHVIGNADL
-2956 GTTTTL
+2956 GATTTR
-2962 GPIDASSGDIQA
+2962 GPIDASGGDIQA
-2974 ESQLGSIITTGRW
+2974 ESKLGAIITTGRG

-2997 GGGGWIGV
+2997 GGGGWVGV
-3005 TDGDLSMGSDNA
+3005 TDGNVSMGSDNT
-3017 QGQLSGGG
+3017 QGQLRGGG
-3025 LTLTNGSQILT
+3025 LTLANRSAIRTEGAGSL
-3036 QGSGSTGIIAQ
+3036 GIIAQ

-3052 GGYVGLSNG
+3052 GGYVGFSNG
-3061 TTQLGASDSTGQLA
+3061 TIQLGANNSA
-3075 GGNVELNNRS
+3075 GLLSGGSVELNNRGTIQTVGS
-3085 MIKTFGAH
+3085 H
-3093 AGGVLAQSIGGGGG
+3093 ASGVLAQSIGGGGG
-3107 ALSATNP
+3107 ALNAANP
-3114 ALVMSSRL
+3114 TLVMNSRL
-3122 GGNSRQQGNS
+3122 GADARQEGNS

-3137 TNSARSS
+3137 TNNARSS
-3144 ISTVGNHAPAMI
+3144 ISTGGNHAPAMV

-3167 MQNSQNVSMGLEI
+3167 MQNSRVVSMGLET

-3189 LINRGR
+3189 FINRGSLR
-3195 ILTNG
+3195 TQG
-3200 NHAHGILAQ
+3200 AHSHGVLAQ
-3209 SIGGGGGAVRSGT
+3209 SIGGGGGVVRSGN
-3222 SSVSLGASQNARGS
+3222 SSVSLGGSEGASGS
-3236 ANNVTIDNRRGR
+3236 ANGVTIDNRRGS
-3248 ILTSGRY
+3248 ILTSGRH
-3255 AIPVIGQ
+3255 AIPVVGQ

-3270 MGSASGAIRLG
+3270 MGSASGEIRLG
-3281 ADGASGNGGDVELN
+3281 ASGATGDGGDVELN

-3312 LQSIGG
+3312 LQSVGG
-3318 GGGHLSSASLQ
+3318 GGGHLGSASLRQ
-3329 NSNLDGASSTPAI
+3329 VNADHAEAALSTPAI

-3357 ILRNGRGEIS
+3357 ILRNGSGEIS

-3376 VHQSIGGGG
+3376 VHQTIGGGG
-3385 GWVGSITNGDL
+3385 GWVGSITDGDL

-3403 NRVEGA
+3403 SRVRGA

-3421 VGPNSSGV
+3421 IGPNSTGV

-3443 VLGSARLGGEADSG
+3443 VLGAARLGGEADSG
-3457 SDARGGNLSAIQ
+3457 SDARGGNLRFIQ
-3469 TQPIV
+3469 QQPI
-3474 TSGRNSPALLLQS
+3474 TTAGIDSPALLLQS

-3505 ATINP
+3505 ATVKP
-3510 RVNASAGS
+3510 RVNSSAGA
-3518 IDGTINA
+3518 IDGIIDAN
-3525 SILTTGER
+3525 IRTTGDR

-3557 GASLAQAGTVSST
+3557 GASLAEPGSSSSK
-3570 ANSGEITL
+3570 ANSGDITL
-3578 TNSANLRTTGEQSI
+3578 TNTANLRTTGQQSI
-3592 GVLIQS
+3592 GILIQS
-3598 IADGGGITGSNS
+3598 IADGGGVAGSNS
-3610 GRIEQNRAG
+3610 GRIEHNRTG
-3619 LAGESGSIL
+3619 LASESGAIL
-3628 INNKGSITTTGD
+3628 MNNRGSITTTGE

-3647 QTISGGGGFVL
+3647 QTISGGGGYVL
-3658 GSANTSTPDTTVVSP
+3658 GGTNASTSDTTVVSP
-3673 QGRSGTITI
+3673 RGRSGGITI

-3687 IQTRGRDAI
+3687 IQTRGSDAI

-3706 ALISQNTI
+3706 AVISQNTLS
-3714 GGPQRNTT
+3714 GPDQKTPRFSTRIEPNTNT
-3722 RLATRLEPEIDSSS
+3722 
-3736 SIGSV
+3736 SV
-3741 VVRNSGVIRA
+3741 GRVIVRNSGVIRA
-3751 SGQGGIGITKST
+3751 TGQGGIGITKST
-3763 NTNAENTNLRVI
+3763 NTNADDTNLRVI
-3775 NASGALIQGGP
+3775 NARGALIQGGP
-3786 GGTAIQLPTPERES
+3786 GGAAIQLPTPEKES
-3800 VLNAGM
+3800 ILNRGL

-3813 QELAIEGVGGNDEII
+3813 QNLAIEGIGGNDEVI
-3828 NSGLVAGN
+3828 NSGLIAGN
-3836 IKITG
+3836 IQITG
-3841 TENTVINN
+3841 TESTIVNN
-3849 PDSRIESDS
+3849 PNSRIESDS
-3858 ISLSPRSEFINRGIL
+3858 ISLGLRSELINRGVL
-3873 SPNGSYRLGSLD
+3873 SPNGSHRLGSLD
-3885 ITAKYL
+3885 LTAKYL
-3891 QTETGIYEFDLDLSK
+3891 QTETGSYEFDLDLSE

-3913 INNPSAI
+3913 INNPSAL
-3920 QGSMALTPTRTGLAK
+3920 QGSMVLTPIRTGLAK

-3940 STDVISAPRLREG
+3940 STDFISAPRLREG
-3953 DLNFIATNTAIAS
+3953 DLKFIATNTAIAS
-3966 YELTPGSDPNN
+3966 YEMISGSDPNN
-3977 SLAVSYQVDY
+3977 SLAVSYQIDY
-3987 SPKGLNPNNKNVGEA
+3987 SPKGLNPNSKNVGEA
-4002 FNTIQLAGPSTAQQR
+4002 FNTIQLAGPNSAQQR

-4045 AFPQSIIQFSS
+4045 AFPQSIIQFSR
-4056 AQQQANQQ
+4056 AQQQANQE
-4064 ALDNLSTGLEDSCPK
+4064 ALDGLSTGFSESCPRDESK
-4079 DASGSRVKPCR
+4079 TPTPSCR

-4100 FSLNADG
+4100 FSMNANG
-4107 SGSSNQ
+4107 TGSSDQ
-4113 SSWSSQAYDLS
+4113 SSWSSQAYNLS
-4124 LGVSYALGEKTTAG
+4124 LGVSYTLSEKTTAG
-4138 IIAQQATIWT
+4138 LIAQQATIWT
-4148 NTWGLDANGTSELW
+4148 NTSGLDAQGTTDLW

-4179 LQMGGGEA
+4179 LQIGGGKT
-4187 DSVIQREVDLPIRTS
+4187 SSIIQREVNLPISTT
-4202 EQSRPNGTTWQ
+4202 EQSRPDGTIWQ
-4213 GSIQLSHDIDLNE
+4213 GSAQLSHTIDLNE
-4226 KNRALLTPKL
+4226 AKDASLTPKL
-4236 SIGWINYYQ
+4236 SVGWINYDQ
-4245 SGYSEDTKSS
+4245 PGFREKTKSF
-4255 SSSWTRPSGRFDQN
+4255 SSSWARPTGRFEQSI
-4269 LDPSPSHSLS
+4269 DPNPSHSLS
-4279 IDEVNTTSIP
+4279 IDEARATSIP
-4289 IKFQLDYQQDFSIG
+4289 IKVQLDYQQDFTAGDIT
-4303 SSAITPKLSIGYT
+4303 ITPQFSVGYT
-4316 ADVGDRSRE
+4316 ADVGDRSRQ

-4340 KGSDAP
+4340 QGSDAP

-4353 AAVDIEL
+4353 AAVNIEL
-4360 SETFGLFLN
+4360 NKTFSFFLN

-4376 SLANTVRYGGGF
+4376 ALASTMRYGGGF